1 MCEGLALIFAVPNF
15 LPLFGVDPFINSVK
29 ASIYITMGGD
39 SFGLYLLGHLYIFT
53 TRLRLF
59 CLVRY
64 KTNHW
69 IDTIHHEETIQR
81 RVTTSDKT
89 DESTTNIKNTRET
102 KMVRWPS
109 LVILVHIYIYSINQD
124 WTHTGE
130 WKHWNIAQSCQNCY
144 CFTASKRTTIYYPHV
159 RLVLD
164 WLSCLF

>member
-1 MCEGLALIFAVPNF
+1 MLYKNPLRISIAWIVLVIELFFRRCIRPDEYFQLIKSAEAYNPSTARYINTFHLVCEGLALIFAVPNF

-102 KMVRWPS
+102 KMVR
-109 LVILVHIYIYSINQD
+109 
-124 WTHTGE
+124 
-130 WKHWNIAQSCQNCY
+130 
-144 CFTASKRTTIYYPHV
+144 
-159 RLVLD
+159 
-164 WLSCLF
+164 